1 MHRMKPIQEKLF
13 SGPTSVRMTVPVPEH
28 VREAFQ
34 RLAASQGC
42 SVGKAMGDWLADTV
56 EAVEAMTALLSEAKD
71 RPRRALMEVNSYA
84 TSMAGITQDVIQLV
98 SRRPVGQASGEGRA
112 PVGGEARATAAGA
125 RPRTLPPPVGNT
137 GGKVPRKAPK
147 TRGGKS

>member
-34 RLAASQGC
+34 RLAAAQGC
-42 SVGKAMGDWLADTV
+42 SVGKAMGDWLTDTV
-56 EAVEAMTALLSEAKD
+56 EAAEAMAGVLSDVRA
-71 RPRRALMEVNSYA
+71 RPRKAIMKINSYA
-84 TSMAGITQDVIQLV
+84 QSISGATDEVIQMI
-98 SRRPVGQASGEGRA
+98 SEHARRTDRKVGAS
-112 PVGGEARATAAGA
+112 AAGGASATGIPAAA
-125 RPRTLPPPVGNT
+125 RPLTPPVGNT

-147 TRGGKS
+147 TRGG

>member
-1 MHRMKPIQEKLF
+1 MKPIQEKLF
-13 SGPTSVRMTVPVPEH
+13 SGPTSVRMTVPVPVH

-34 RLAASQGC
+34 RLAAAQGC

-56 EAVEAMTALLSEAKD
+56 QAAEAMADLLSDVRD
-71 RPRRALMEVNSYA
+71 RPRRALMQVDSYA
-84 TSMAGITQDVIQLV
+84 TSIGGITQEVVELAM
-98 SRRPVGQASGEGRA
+98 RRANVGSKNEGA
-112 PVGGEARATAAGA
+112 GAAGGEACATPAALA
-125 RPRTLPPPVGNT
+125 PRTLPPPVGNT

>member
-1 MHRMKPIQEKLF
+1 MHHMKPTQEKLF

-34 RLAASQGC
+34 RLAAAQGC
-42 SVGKAMGDWLADTV
+42 SVGKAMGDWLSDTV
-56 EAVEAMTALLSEAKD
+56 EAVEAMTTLLSDAKD
-71 RPRRALMEVNSYA
+71 RPRRVLMEVHSYA
-84 TSMAGITQDVIQLV
+84 TSMADVTEDVIQMV
-98 SRRPVGQASGEGRA
+98 ARKPRASVASRGSA
-112 PVGGEARATAAGA
+112 AAGGA
-125 RPRTLPPPVGNT
+125 SATGIPAAAAPLPPPVGNT

>member
-1 MHRMKPIQEKLF
+1 MKPIQEKLF

-34 RLAASQGC
+34 RLAAAQGC
-42 SVGKAMGDWLADTV
+42 SVGKAMGEWLADTV
-56 EAVEAMTALLSEAKD
+56 DAVEAMTALLTDAKE

-84 TSMAGITQDVIQLV
+84 TSMAGITQDVIHMV
-98 SRRPVGQASGEGRA
+98 ARRPR
-112 PVGGEARATAAGA
+112 VGGAAAAGGA
-125 RPRTLPPPVGNT
+125 SATGRPAAAAPLPPPVGNT